1 MENITILEKLRKR
14 RSEKLQVSGPMV
26 SKVMKSYL
34 LPLFTRHFRVSK
46 SEKYLSSTTRAQ
58 PSKDLVIS
66 ENLLN
71 ELKDAEIT
79 LAELQLKL
87 KNSRQ
92 ATEKLSQEVR
102 KIKDSTLSSKV
113 FREVFKYSSIVD
125 QEKVVL
131 VLAKEN
137 SVCDKISK
145 NDEIK
150 VSVELERKINNIRFE
165 RIYFFNSLTQN
176 FARKNPTSIQQ
187 FCFDLK

>member
-14 RSEKLQVSGPMV
+14 RSEKPQVSGPMV

-46 SEKYLSSTTRAQ
+46 SEKYISSTTRAQ

-137 SVCDKISK
+137 SACDKISK

-150 VSVELERKINNIRFE
+150 VSVELERKINNIRFK